1 MVKLINNIIKGKF
14 KQLSRFATVGV
25 ANTIIDFLIFTICT
39 RILRMNYIVSQA
51 LGYSFGIVNSFMF
64 NKKWTFHSSNNRKKI
79 FHEIVQFA
87 IINLSTLIITLI
99 VINILVKIFI
109 MNVYEAKIIVTL
121 IAQVTNFLAYKLWIF
136 I

>member
-1 MVKLINNIIKGKF
+1 MVKLINNIFKGKF

-39 RILRMNYIVSQA
+39 RILHMNYIVSQA